1 MRSYIMGGLLVVAGA
16 IGLTVLLGSWYTVDQ
31 GERGVLLR
39 NGAVVG
45 SAEPGLGFKT
55 PWVED
60 IVTISVQ
67 SHKRSYPGEGGIFE
81 AYSRDQQSAELRISV
96 LYHIPPDQVGTV
108 YSQYSGAEGVVS
120 RLLDPHVYEKVKTV
134 FGQFNASTAIQ
145 DRARLN
151 AEVTSAIQESV
162 KGPILVESV
171 QVEDIAFGQTYE
183 DAIRAR
189 MQAEVEVQK
198 LKQNA
203 EREKVQA
210 EIFVTQANAKADG
223 VRAEAEANA
232 EAITLKGN
240 AEATA
245 INARGKALRD
255 NPALVALVQ
264 AERWDGKLPQSMI
277 PGGAIPFLNLTP
289 ATPSN

>member
-1 MRSYIMGGLLVVAGA
+1 MKLLVL
-16 IGLTVLLGSWYTVDQ
+16 I
-31 GERGVLLR
+31 
-39 NGAVVG
+39 GAVIG

-81 AYSRDQQSAELRISV
+81 AYSRDQQSAELKLSV

-162 KGPILVESV
+162 KGPIFVESV
-171 QVEDIAFGQTYE
+171 QVEDIAFDQTYE

-223 VRAEAEANA
+223 VRAEAEA
-232 EAITLKGN
+232 K
-240 AEATA
+240 A

-255 NPALVALVQ
+255 NPSLVSLVQ
-264 AERWDGKLPQSMI
+264 AERWDGKLPSSMI
-277 PGGAIPFLNLTP
+277 PGGAIPFLNLSNSQTTP
-289 ATPSN
+289 VN